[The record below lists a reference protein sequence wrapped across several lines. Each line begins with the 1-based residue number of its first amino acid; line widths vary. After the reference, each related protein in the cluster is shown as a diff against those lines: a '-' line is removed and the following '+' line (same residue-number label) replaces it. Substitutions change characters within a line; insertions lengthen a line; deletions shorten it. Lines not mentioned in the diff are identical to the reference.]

1 MTFRIATLNL
11 EQDHKRWDERR
22 NLIVAELGRL
32 KPDIF
37 CMNEVCMPRQTGR
50 WLQKAGRKATGHDYA
65 LVQQSRPGAAS
76 PVDGEGILT
85 RFPIVETANLD
96 YEALRN
102 GGVRRYSDYGVGQGG
117 VAQVTRLHVDGRVMD
132 VYVTHLYRSTGEDS
146 LRLYQVQRL
155 LEWVGSRNDVDVK
168 VVCGDFNATL
178 DMPSAKLMSSEFTP
192 TQTAPTAFTPLAD
205 LDGEPSHAGWERF
218 DRCIDYIWVSGQ
230 VRVVESGV
238 CFAEPDPGDAT
249 LWPSD
254 HAGVWADLDFA

>member
-1 MTFRIATLNL
+1 
-11 EQDHKRWDERR
+11 
-22 NLIVAELGRL
+22 
-32 KPDIF
+32 
-37 CMNEVCMPRQTGR
+37 MPRQTGQ

-65 LVQQSRPGAAS
+65 LAQQPRSGAAS
-76 PVDGEGILT
+76 LVDGEGILT

-96 YEALRN
+96 YQAH
-102 GGVRRYSDYGVGQGG
+102 GG
-117 VAQVTRLHVDGRVMD
+117 VAQVTRLHVYGRLMD

-168 VVCGDFNATL
+168 VVCGDFNAPL